1 MARPPKSPEKPV
13 VLVGLMGAGK
23 TTVGRLLAE
32 RLGLPFL
39 DSDTE
44 IEAATGMSVA
54 ALFERHGE
62 AHFRELERR
71 EIARLVAGP
80 PNVIA
85 AGGGAFADDTSRA
98 LILDR
103 CTAVWLDG
111 GFETFAARAEADGG
125 RPLLG
130 GLGALAVARAPLY
143 AEAHYRVRSD
153 GAIEETVEAILDR
166 LAGR

>member
-1 MARPPKSPEKPV
+1 MPRPPKLHEKSV

-23 TTVGRLLAE
+23 TTIGRLLAE

-39 DSDTE
+39 DSDRE

-54 ALFERHGE
+54 ALFESRGE

-71 EIARLVAGP
+71 EIARLAAGP

-85 AGGGAFADDTSRA
+85 AGGGAFVDDASRA

-111 GFETFAARAEADGG
+111 ELATFAARARQNGG
-125 RPLLG
+125 RPLLDD
-130 GLGALAVARAPLY
+130 LDRLASVRAPLY
-143 AEAHYRVRSD
+143 AEAHLRVRSD
-153 GAIEETVEAILDR
+153 GPAEATVEAIVAG
-166 LAGR
+166 LAE